1 MTAQPTATQAGVSQC
16 PWCGA
21 AVSSADLSCPGCGAT
36 VQRSKRAT
44 DSGWNELPP
53 IRDMARLQVGSS
65 TCQIEGLY
73 VPVADFNLAAGDGVY
88 FAHHS
93 ILWKDPQVEVRRMSL
108 KGALNRLF
116 AGLPMVMT
124 EAHGPGHIAFSRDE
138 PGETIAPPLHP
149 GQTIDV
155 REHLFLAASSS
166 VAYDWFNTG
175 VWFRTQNGNDT
186 ETHYPCGM
194 FMDRFKA
201 GNQPGLL
208 LLHAAGNTFVRT
220 LAPGQ
225 PLLIK
230 PTALVYKEPSVR
242 MSLVIDYAAGY
253 TSMFSQRVIWLHLQG
268 PGKVAIQSAY
278 EPVEDNGRTISSIST
293 GPR

>member
-138 PGETIAPPLHP
+138 PGESILIEP
-149 GQTIDV
+149 GG
-155 REHLFLAASSS
+155 FLYKDASVTMNVEMQRLGS
-166 VAYDWFNTG
+166 FFTG
-175 VWFRTQNGNDT
+175 V
-186 ETHYPCGM
+186 GM
-194 FMDRFKA
+194 AMA
-201 GNQPGLL
+201 
-208 LLHAAGNTFVRT
+208 
-220 LAPGQ
+220 
-225 PLLIK
+225 
-230 PTALVYKEPSVR
+230 R
-242 MSLVIDYAAGY
+242 M
-253 TSMFSQRVIWLHLQG
+253 TG
-268 PGKVAIQSAY
+268 PGRVGIQSMY
-278 EPVEDNGRTISSIST
+278 RHHKSE
-293 GPR
+293 